1 MRKDLGLLPSSN
13 ETQPAEIPAVHET
26 VSVPLSFQKSQ
37 PLRHL
42 GEPSMNTQTELRDM
56 LTRLEKVRH
65 GLSLRP
71 AEFGSFGRIKPQ
83 TKRRVNTEVV
93 SEQLVTGGV
102 GIPPTRVEVP
112 PEVMKP
118 PEAPVECLP
127 SKKPKV
133 NKLPN
138 RLPSP
143 IVEKETVPSAVFP
156 VSSPS
161 LLSTPVNLPNPRT
174 SLVRLKA
181 PSTKLNLPPCQSPVR
196 VREGSVGVHREG
208 PVRRLNEELK
218 RGGKRRVFSMILK
231 EEKKEKKV
239 EKPGPSNISS
249 FSVSSAKD
257 PSSVRKISFEL
268 KKDSPEADSKQ
279 PSIELSSLTGKTKKG
294 ETPTMNMKDDTAPAS
309 KFSFGVKK
317 DDTSS
322 DAKKDTSSPP
332 VFSFGTKNDTSA
344 VPTFSFGAKK
354 DDTPTTDV
362 KKDTPTTPMFSFGTK
377 KDDTPTA
384 DAKKDAP
391 AAPMFSFGVK
401 KDGTSSDAKKDTSL
415 PVFSFGAKN
424 DTTDTKKDTP
434 TTPMFSFGT
443 KKDDTPAIDTKKDT
457 PTAPMFSFGAKN
469 DTTDVKKDT
478 PAAPM
483 FSFGTKKDD
492 TPAIDTKKDTPAAP
506 MFSFGAKKED
516 TPATDVKKDTP
527 PAFGI
532 PLTSTPDNVP
542 TKNDSTSKP
551 LFFGSNNPSTPN
563 PSPFTSGAVSGTNDP
578 FSFSQNNLSSLGTKN
593 GTSTSP
599 FSLGNT
605 TPPVSAQ
612 SNYSQTNTFGFGK
625 NETSSS
631 SFLGGQK
638 NTAGASPFFGLANA
652 QPFGK
657 GGMNSNPPNVKGSTD
672 PFSNNPTRKPYHPG
686 NNGQMKPP
694 QVNMPG
700 VGFNSGNMAG
710 GFNAGKTNG
719 CVLSLGKPGRHINIR
734 RKR

>member
-391 AAPMFSFGVK
+391 AAPMFSFG
-401 KDGTSSDAKKDTSL
+401 
-415 PVFSFGAKN
+415 
-424 DTTDTKKDTP
+424 
-434 TTPMFSFGT
+434 
-443 KKDDTPAIDTKKDT
+443 
-457 PTAPMFSFGAKN
+457 AKN

>member
-457 PTAPMFSFGAKN
+457 P
-469 DTTDVKKDT
+469 
-478 PAAPM
+478 
-483 FSFGTKKDD
+483 
-492 TPAIDTKKDTPAAP
+492 AAP

>member
-322 DAKKDTSSPP
+322 DAKKDTS
-332 VFSFGTKNDTSA
+332 
-344 VPTFSFGAKK
+344 
-354 DDTPTTDV
+354 
-362 KKDTPTTPMFSFGTK
+362 
-377 KDDTPTA
+377 
-384 DAKKDAP
+384 
-391 AAPMFSFGVK
+391 
-401 KDGTSSDAKKDTSL
+401 L
-415 PVFSFGAKN
+415 PV
-424 DTTDTKKDTP
+424 
-434 TTPMFSFGT
+434 
-443 KKDDTPAIDTKKDT
+443 
-457 PTAPMFSFGAKN
+457 FSFGAKN

>member
-1 MRKDLGLLPSSN
+1 
-13 ETQPAEIPAVHET
+13 
-26 VSVPLSFQKSQ
+26 
-37 PLRHL
+37 
-42 GEPSMNTQTELRDM
+42 
-56 LTRLEKVRH
+56 
-65 GLSLRP
+65 
-71 AEFGSFGRIKPQ
+71 
-83 TKRRVNTEVV
+83 
-93 SEQLVTGGV
+93 
-102 GIPPTRVEVP
+102 
-112 PEVMKP
+112 
-118 PEAPVECLP
+118 
-127 SKKPKV
+127 
-133 NKLPN
+133 
-138 RLPSP
+138 
-143 IVEKETVPSAVFP
+143 
-156 VSSPS
+156 
-161 LLSTPVNLPNPRT
+161 
-174 SLVRLKA
+174 
-181 PSTKLNLPPCQSPVR
+181 
-196 VREGSVGVHREG
+196 
-208 PVRRLNEELK
+208 
-218 RGGKRRVFSMILK
+218 
-231 EEKKEKKV
+231 
-239 EKPGPSNISS
+239 
-249 FSVSSAKD
+249 
-257 PSSVRKISFEL
+257 
-268 KKDSPEADSKQ
+268 
-279 PSIELSSLTGKTKKG
+279 
-294 ETPTMNMKDDTAPAS
+294 
-309 KFSFGVKK
+309 
-317 DDTSS
+317 
-322 DAKKDTSSPP
+322 
-332 VFSFGTKNDTSA
+332 
-344 VPTFSFGAKK
+344 
-354 DDTPTTDV
+354 
-362 KKDTPTTPMFSFGTK
+362 
-377 KDDTPTA
+377 
-384 DAKKDAP
+384 
-391 AAPMFSFGVK
+391 
-401 KDGTSSDAKKDTSL
+401 
-415 PVFSFGAKN
+415 
-424 DTTDTKKDTP
+424 
-434 TTPMFSFGT
+434 
-443 KKDDTPAIDTKKDT
+443 
-457 PTAPMFSFGAKN
+457 
-469 DTTDVKKDT
+469 
-478 PAAPM
+478 
-483 FSFGTKKDD
+483 
-492 TPAIDTKKDTPAAP
+492 

>member
-1 MRKDLGLLPSSN
+1 
-13 ETQPAEIPAVHET
+13 
-26 VSVPLSFQKSQ
+26 
-37 PLRHL
+37 
-42 GEPSMNTQTELRDM
+42 
-56 LTRLEKVRH
+56 
-65 GLSLRP
+65 
-71 AEFGSFGRIKPQ
+71 
-83 TKRRVNTEVV
+83 
-93 SEQLVTGGV
+93 
-102 GIPPTRVEVP
+102 
-112 PEVMKP
+112 
-118 PEAPVECLP
+118 
-127 SKKPKV
+127 
-133 NKLPN
+133 
-138 RLPSP
+138 
-143 IVEKETVPSAVFP
+143 
-156 VSSPS
+156 
-161 LLSTPVNLPNPRT
+161 
-174 SLVRLKA
+174 
-181 PSTKLNLPPCQSPVR
+181 
-196 VREGSVGVHREG
+196 
-208 PVRRLNEELK
+208 
-218 RGGKRRVFSMILK
+218 
-231 EEKKEKKV
+231 
-239 EKPGPSNISS
+239 
-249 FSVSSAKD
+249 
-257 PSSVRKISFEL
+257 
-268 KKDSPEADSKQ
+268 
-279 PSIELSSLTGKTKKG
+279 
-294 ETPTMNMKDDTAPAS
+294 
-309 KFSFGVKK
+309 
-317 DDTSS
+317 
-322 DAKKDTSSPP
+322 
-332 VFSFGTKNDTSA
+332 
-344 VPTFSFGAKK
+344 
-354 DDTPTTDV
+354 
-362 KKDTPTTPMFSFGTK
+362 
-377 KDDTPTA
+377 
-384 DAKKDAP
+384 
-391 AAPMFSFGVK
+391 
-401 KDGTSSDAKKDTSL
+401 
-415 PVFSFGAKN
+415 
-424 DTTDTKKDTP
+424 
-434 TTPMFSFGT
+434 
-443 KKDDTPAIDTKKDT
+443 
-457 PTAPMFSFGAKN
+457 
-469 DTTDVKKDT
+469 
-478 PAAPM
+478 M

>member
-1 MRKDLGLLPSSN
+1 
-13 ETQPAEIPAVHET
+13 
-26 VSVPLSFQKSQ
+26 
-37 PLRHL
+37 
-42 GEPSMNTQTELRDM
+42 
-56 LTRLEKVRH
+56 
-65 GLSLRP
+65 
-71 AEFGSFGRIKPQ
+71 
-83 TKRRVNTEVV
+83 
-93 SEQLVTGGV
+93 
-102 GIPPTRVEVP
+102 
-112 PEVMKP
+112 
-118 PEAPVECLP
+118 
-127 SKKPKV
+127 
-133 NKLPN
+133 
-138 RLPSP
+138 
-143 IVEKETVPSAVFP
+143 
-156 VSSPS
+156 
-161 LLSTPVNLPNPRT
+161 
-174 SLVRLKA
+174 
-181 PSTKLNLPPCQSPVR
+181 
-196 VREGSVGVHREG
+196 
-208 PVRRLNEELK
+208 
-218 RGGKRRVFSMILK
+218 
-231 EEKKEKKV
+231 
-239 EKPGPSNISS
+239 
-249 FSVSSAKD
+249 
-257 PSSVRKISFEL
+257 
-268 KKDSPEADSKQ
+268 
-279 PSIELSSLTGKTKKG
+279 
-294 ETPTMNMKDDTAPAS
+294 
-309 KFSFGVKK
+309 
-317 DDTSS
+317 
-322 DAKKDTSSPP
+322 
-332 VFSFGTKNDTSA
+332 
-344 VPTFSFGAKK
+344 
-354 DDTPTTDV
+354 
-362 KKDTPTTPMFSFGTK
+362 
-377 KDDTPTA
+377 
-384 DAKKDAP
+384 
-391 AAPMFSFGVK
+391 MFSFGVK

-434 TTPMFSFGT
+434 TT
-443 KKDDTPAIDTKKDT
+443 
-457 PTAPMFSFGAKN
+457 
-469 DTTDVKKDT
+469 
-478 PAAPM
+478 PM

>member
-362 KKDTPTTPMFSFGTK
+362 KKDTPTAPMFSFGTK

-391 AAPMFSFGVK
+391 A
-401 KDGTSSDAKKDTSL
+401 
-415 PVFSFGAKN
+415 
-424 DTTDTKKDTP
+424 
-434 TTPMFSFGT
+434 
-443 KKDDTPAIDTKKDT
+443 
-457 PTAPMFSFGAKN
+457 APMFSFGAKN

>member
-322 DAKKDTSSPP
+322 DAKKDTS
-332 VFSFGTKNDTSA
+332 
-344 VPTFSFGAKK
+344 
-354 DDTPTTDV
+354 
-362 KKDTPTTPMFSFGTK
+362 
-377 KDDTPTA
+377 
-384 DAKKDAP
+384 
-391 AAPMFSFGVK
+391 
-401 KDGTSSDAKKDTSL
+401 L

-434 TTPMFSFGT
+434 TT
-443 KKDDTPAIDTKKDT
+443 
-457 PTAPMFSFGAKN
+457 
-469 DTTDVKKDT
+469 
-478 PAAPM
+478 PM

>member
-362 KKDTPTTPMFSFGTK
+362 KKDTPTAPMFSFGTK

-391 AAPMFSFGVK
+391 ATPMFSFGVK

-424 DTTDTKKDTP
+424 DTTDVKKDTP

-443 KKDDTPAIDTKKDT
+443 KKDDTPAIDTKKD
-457 PTAPMFSFGAKN
+457 A
-469 DTTDVKKDT
+469 
-478 PAAPM
+478 
-483 FSFGTKKDD
+483 
-492 TPAIDTKKDTPAAP
+492 PAAP
-506 MFSFGAKKED
+506 MFSFGAKKDD
-516 TPATDVKKDTP
+516 TPATDTKKDTP
-527 PAFGI
+527 PSFGI

-605 TPPVSAQ
+605 NPPVSAQ

-719 CVLSLGKPGRHINIR
+719 CALSLGKPGRHINIR